1 MLALRGC
8 LQSTL
13 GRQSPPSAHASVIGG
28 KADSKCSR
36 AFPLLTQSG
45 YCRRANR
52 TSLLRTGDA
61 PARASCQSQFTQMF
75 AGAPKRAGTPR
86 RTRRQRLERP
96 NMAQLDENKL
106 QQFVG
111 KMLGDLGGAF
121 SVPTVRIGLRLG
133 LFNALHEGGPAT
145 SDELAKRAGGLT
157 ERYVREWALAQA
169 ANGFIDYNAASR
181 KFSLSPEQA
190 MVFAQKDSP
199 VYLAGAFDIVAA
211 MIEGEPKVENSFRTG
226 AGVRWGDS
234 AGCLFCATGAFFR
247 PGYVN
252 NIVQNWLPTL
262 DGVEAKL
269 KSGAKVADVGCGVGF
284 STLLMARAF
293 SKSQFVGYDFHAP
306 SVEEANRHAVAH
318 GLGDRVSFKQA
329 TAKDIKESGFDLV
342 TCFDC
347 LHDMGDPRGC
357 ARHMRRILK
366 ADGTWMI
373 VEPVA
378 GNRPE
383 DNINPVG
390 RLYYNASTMICV
402 PTSLDQEV
410 GEGLGAQAGEAK
422 LTEVIRDGGFT
433 RIRRATAGPFNMVL
447 EARA

>member
-1 MLALRGC
+1 
-8 LQSTL
+8 
-13 GRQSPPSAHASVIGG
+13 
-28 KADSKCSR
+28 
-36 AFPLLTQSG
+36 
-45 YCRRANR
+45 
-52 TSLLRTGDA
+52 
-61 PARASCQSQFTQMF
+61 
-75 AGAPKRAGTPR
+75 
-86 RTRRQRLERP
+86 
-96 NMAQLDENKL
+96 MAQLDQDKL
-106 QQFVG
+106 NAFVG

-133 LFNALHEGGPAT
+133 LFNALHVGGPAT

-169 ANGFIDYNAASR
+169 ASGFVNYDAMSR

-190 MVFAQKDSP
+190 MVFAEKDSP
-199 VYLAGAFDIVAA
+199 VYLAGAFEIVAA
-211 MIEGEPKVENSFRTG
+211 MIEGEQKVEHSFRTG

-252 NIVQNWLPTL
+252 NIAQNWLPAL
-262 DGVEAKL
+262 DGIEAKL
-269 KSGAKVADVGCGVGF
+269 KSGAKVADVGCGIGF
-284 STLLMARAF
+284 STLLMAKAF
-293 SKSQFVGYDFHAP
+293 PKSQFVGYDFHAP
-306 SVEEANRHAVAH
+306 SVEEANQHAVTH
-318 GLGDRVSFKQA
+318 GLGDRVSFKEA
-329 TAKDIKESGFDLV
+329 SAKDIKESGFDLV

-357 ARHMRRILK
+357 AAHMRRILK
-366 ADGTWMI
+366 TDGTWMI
-373 VEPVA
+373 VEPIA

-383 DNINPVG
+383 DNMNPVG

-410 GEGLGAQAGEAK
+410 GEGLGAQAGEIK

-433 RIRRATAGPFNMVL
+433 QVRSAFAGPFNMVL